1 MLIMVFLIGALLGLL
16 AGALV
21 CMRYIRQEM
30 TANLAP
36 RLNAI
41 QRHLDTL
48 GAEVNLALATSLAD
62 RSRRHVEDSG
72 PPRR

>member
-36 RLNAI
+36 RLKLI
-41 QRHLDTL
+41 QRHLDNL
-48 GAEVNLALATSLAD
+48 GAEVNLALATSLAE
-62 RSRRHVEDSG
+62 RSRQHVADS
-72 PPRR
+72 PPPGI